1 MGIGGRERMLASFSS
16 MPRNPRTIAF
26 LGNYVPRKA
35 VISPPYWHSMSDY
48 ATLPLEQVLAAME

>member
-1 MGIGGRERMLASFSS
+1 

-26 LGNYVPRKA
+26 LGNYVPRKT

-48 ATLPLEQVLAAME
+48 ATLPLEKVLAAME